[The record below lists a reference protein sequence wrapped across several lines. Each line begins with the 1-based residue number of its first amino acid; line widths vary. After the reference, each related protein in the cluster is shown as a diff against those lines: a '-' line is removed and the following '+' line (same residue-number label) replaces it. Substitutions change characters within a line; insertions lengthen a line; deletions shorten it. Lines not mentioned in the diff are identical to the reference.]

1 MSEMTKKNLFLFAFP
16 SAPILFKDSAK
27 NRVSEENEDKTFIF
41 ERECTYLIKKNVN
54 DAKAK

>member
-1 MSEMTKKNLFLFAFP
+1 MTKKNLFLFAFP